1 MNSIALEEIK
11 IKDNVK
17 DVLFLS
23 KEEVKDALDFVIK
36 KIDENL
42 DLYTENF
49 PSACTT
55 NNVYRTKKN
64 DDWTNGFWTGML
76 WLAYEYTNDEKYKK
90 VLDVQID
97 SFEKR
102 LEEYFV
108 LDHHDI
114 GFLYSLSTVAGYKVT
129 KDERCKEISIKAA
142 YKLLER
148 YDEEGKFIQAW
159 GVKGDPKEYRLIID
173 CLLNLPLLYWA
184 YEETGD
190 EKFKI
195 AANSHFNT
203 AINNLIREDGSS
215 YHTYYFDVDTK
226 QPIKGV
232 THQGYSDESSWA
244 RGQAWA
250 ICGMPYNYRYNKVK
264 ECKYIYKRVLNYYLN
279 RLPEDL
285 ICYWD
290 LVFTEKDN
298 EPRDSSS
305 AAIVVCGILEMNK
318 YMDECEEKEIYIN
331 VAHQTLRN
339 LIENYTSKDEAN
351 ANCILLHGV
360 YSWQHNKGIDE
371 GNLWGDY
378 YYMEALMRL
387 YKDWNLYW

>member
-1 MNSIALEEIK
+1 MKAVTLEGIN
-11 IKDNVK
+11 IKDSLK
-17 DVLFLS
+17 DVKPLD
-23 KEEVKDALDFVIK
+23 KDEIESALDFIIK

-42 DLYTENF
+42 DLYTYNF

-55 NNVYRTKKN
+55 NNVYRTKGN

-76 WLAYEYTNDEKYKK
+76 WLAYEYTKDEKYKK
-90 VLDVQID
+90 VLDIHIE

-102 LEEYFV
+102 LEEHFV

-129 KDERCKEISIKAA
+129 GDDKCRDVSIKAA
-142 YKLLER
+142 YKLLDR
-148 YDEEGKFIQAW
+148 YHEDGKFIQAW
-159 GVKGDPKEYRLIID
+159 GKKGDPKEYRLIID

-184 YEETGD
+184 YEETKD
-190 EKFKI
+190 ERFKT
-195 AANSHFNT
+195 AADTHFNT
-203 AINNLIREDGSS
+203 AIENIIREDGSS
-215 YHTYYFDVDTK
+215 YHTYYFDIDTK
-226 QPIKGV
+226 EPTKGI

-250 ICGMPYNYRYNKVK
+250 ICGMPYNYRYSKI
-264 ECKYIYKRVLNYYLN
+264 EESKYIYERVLNYYLN

-290 LVFTEKDN
+290 LVFKDEDK

-318 YMDECEEKEIYIN
+318 YMDDCEEKEIYTKA
-331 VAHQTLRN
+331 AHKTLRN
-339 LIENYTSKDEAN
+339 LIENYTSKNEEN
-351 ANCILLHGV
+351 ANCVLLHGV

-378 YYMEALMRL
+378 FYMESLMRFH
-387 YKDWNLYW
+387 KDWNLYW

>member
-1 MNSIALEEIK
+1 MKSIALEEIK
-11 IKDNVK
+11 IKDDVK
-17 DVLFLS
+17 DVKLLNR
-23 KEEVKDALDFVIK
+23 EEITNALDFVIK

-42 DLYTENF
+42 DLYTQNF

-55 NNVYRTKKN
+55 NNVYRTKGN

-90 VLDVQID
+90 VLDVQVE
-97 SFEKR
+97 SFRKR
-102 LEEYFV
+102 LEDHFV

-129 KDERCKEISIKAA
+129 GDENCKDISIKAA
-142 YKLLER
+142 YKLLDR
-148 YDEEGKFIQAW
+148 YHEDGKFIQAW
-159 GVKGDPKEYRLIID
+159 GTKGDPKEYRLIID

-184 YEETGD
+184 YEETKD
-190 EKFKI
+190 ERFKI
-195 AANSHFNT
+195 VADTHFDTALNT
-203 AINNLIREDGSS
+203 VIREDGSS
-215 YHTYYFDVDTK
+215 YHTYYFDIDTK
-226 QPIKGV
+226 QPVKGV
-232 THQGYSDESSWA
+232 THQGYADDSSWA

-250 ICGMPYNYRYNKVK
+250 ICGMPYNYRYNKV
-264 ECKYIYKRVLNYYLN
+264 EESKYIYERVLNYYLN

-305 AAIVVCGILEMNK
+305 AAIVACGILEMNK
-318 YMDECEEKEIYIN
+318 YMDDCEEKTIYTN

-339 LIENYTSKDEAN
+339 LMENYTSKDEQN
-351 ANCILLHGV
+351 ANCVLLHGV
-360 YSWQHNKGIDE
+360 YSWQHNKGINE